1 MHDYK
6 LTTKFYSK
14 SYDHTA
20 AELFALK
27 LKQDSKWLTDD
38 YLPVYL
44 EPFLNSEKVYFGIND
59 AGNVHAIFKRGKT
72 TGRFINK
79 KVNG

>member
-1 MHDYK
+1 MFDYK
-6 LTTKFYSK
+6 INCKFISK
-14 SYDHTA
+14 DKDYTA
-20 AELFALK
+20 AELLALK

-72 TGRFINK
+72 TSRFIPN
-79 KVNG
+79 V